1 MKSVNE
7 TVKMLN
13 DMQWGDYFSKSH
25 ISVNELQAVSKRYVE
40 MQSLLEQIK
49 QEMLCFRTV
58 ANEVGVND
66 ADGFYLGHTNDIF
79 NKIEQFGNA
88 Q

>member
-13 DMQWGDYFSKSH
+13 DMQWGDYFSKLH
-25 ISVNELQAVSKRYVE
+25 ISANELQAVSKRYVE
-40 MQSLLEQIK
+40 MESLLEQIK